1 MRATLSRFLPGPR
14 PVGLILLYHR
24 VAAPE
29 TDPQLLAVSP
39 ERFAEH
45 MSYLRRHFDVVGLHE
60 LADRRMK
67 RSTGTRMV
75 AVTFDDGYADN
86 LSEAKPI
93 LESHGVPAT
102 VFVST
107 AALESGSEMWWDQLE
122 RLLLHPSSLPTILA
136 LDVDGQRLEWDL
148 GDDASYTVKDFTAH
162 RTWNVLRRDDP
173 TERHRLYREICR
185 LLKPMAEEARERT
198 LFTLRASAAAGRNG
212 GSRARMLTHDDLLS
226 LASGR
231 WVDIGAHTVSHPVLA
246 GLPLPTQRREISAS
260 KHTLEAVI
268 GKPVSSF
275 AYPYGTRA
283 DYTEQ
288 TASLVEEEG
297 FTLACANY
305 PDTVAAPS
313 DAYQLPR
320 FVVRDWTEKQFAG
333 QVSAWWQG
341 REEWENG

>member
-1 MRATLSRFLPGPR
+1 
-14 PVGLILLYHR
+14 
-24 VAAPE
+24 
-29 TDPQLLAVSP
+29 
-39 ERFAEH
+39 
-45 MSYLRRHFDVVGLHE
+45 
-60 LADRRMK
+60 
-67 RSTGTRMV
+67 MV

-86 LSEAKPI
+86 LSAAKPI
-93 LESHGVPAT
+93 LESHNVPAT

-136 LDVDGQRLEWDL
+136 LDLDGQRLEWDL
-148 GDDASYTVKDFTAH
+148 GGVASYTHKDFSSH

-173 TERHRLYREICR
+173 TERHRLYRAICR
-185 LLKPMAEEARERT
+185 LLKPMTEEARERA
-198 LFTLRASAAAGRNG
+198 LFTLRASAGAGRDG
-212 GSRARMLTHDDLLS
+212 GSRARMLTRGDLRC

-246 GLPLPTQRREISAS
+246 GLPLPSQRREISSS

-268 GKPVSSF
+268 GKPVSAF
-275 AYPYGTRA
+275 AYPYGTKA

-297 FTLACANY
+297 FALACANY
-305 PDTVAAPS
+305 PETVAAPS

-320 FVVRDWTEKQFAG
+320 FVVRDWTEEQFAG
-333 QVSAWWQG
+333 QVAAWWEG
-341 REEWENG
+341 REGGEGSDR